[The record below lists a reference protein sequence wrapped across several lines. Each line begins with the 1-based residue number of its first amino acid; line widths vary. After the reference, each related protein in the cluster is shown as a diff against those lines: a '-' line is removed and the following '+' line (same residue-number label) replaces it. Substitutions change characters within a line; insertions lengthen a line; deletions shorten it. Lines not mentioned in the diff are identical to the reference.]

1 MMKTLALYQLKG
13 GVGKTSSA
21 VNLAAMAAADG
32 IQTLLWDLDPQAA
45 ASWYFDIAPPAG
57 ADKPKQWLSGQTP
70 IGRWVQR
77 TAYDHLDLLPAAQS
91 NRLLDVL
98 LRKVEP
104 PRRAL
109 AKLLEP
115 FSEHYQLVILD
126 APPSLSHLADNILT
140 AADRVLMPIIPGYL
154 SWRTAEQVLHYAKEI
169 EVPARKF
176 EAFYCMVDRRRSLHR
191 EQLDAPPAAAMY
203 LHPTAIPYASSVE
216 RMGAHRAPL
225 AAFAPA
231 EDPALLAFASLW
243 MELRQRL
250 GLRA

>member
-1 MMKTLALYQLKG
+1 MMKTLAIYQLKG

-32 IQTLLWDLDPQAA
+32 VQTLLWDLDPQAA
-45 ASWYFDIAPPAG
+45 ASWYFDIKAPAE

-77 TAYDHLDLLPAAQS
+77 TAYDHLDLLPAAQA

-109 AKLLEP
+109 EKLLQP

-140 AADRVLMPIIPGYL
+140 AADRVLMPVIPGYL
-154 SWRTAEQVLHYAKEI
+154 SWRTAEQVLAYAKEI
-169 EVPARKF
+169 EVPQRRF
-176 EAFYCMVDRRRSLHR
+176 DAFYCMVDRRRRLHR
-191 EQLDAPPAAAMY
+191 EQLESMPSSAIHLY
-203 LHPTAIPYASSVE
+203 QCWIPYASSVE
-216 RMGAHRAPL
+216 QMGAHRAPL

-231 EDPALLAFASLW
+231 EDPALLAYAALW
-243 MELRQRL
+243 VELRQRL
-250 GLRA
+250 GLA